1 MPRLQRNP
9 NGRHRSPASVVDVS
23 AWHRIGLFG
32 SLGIATIGLLASIST
47 DELDRAS
54 FVYYVIATALTGVLW
69 VLVHQLRPRWPLLAW
84 PVMLLLGM
92 LGASFAAPVA
102 ATLCMGAVVLGFLF
116 AGLTQDRGVSLIL
129 LLPTV
134 PTFIRVNHT
143 VPAEQLIVRLGIAL
157 IVWSAVAELPA
168 WLNDK
173 LRSAR
178 ADLERLAATDPLTGL
193 ANRRYWDAQLGR
205 MLADHVPVAVLLVDL
220 DHFKRFNDAH
230 GHLAG
235 DEMLIA
241 FARVIEQVVPA
252 GDVCARWGGE
262 EFALALYDIDAAPQI
277 AERIRRGVPLG
288 QTCSIGLVV
297 HRAGETLT
305 DLMHRTD
312 EALYRAKTAGRD
324 RVVAA

>member
-1 MPRLQRNP
+1 MPRLHTSP
-9 NGRHRSPASVVDVS
+9 ASRHRSSASVVDVP

-32 SLGIATIGLLASIST
+32 SLGIATIGLLASITT
-47 DELDRAS
+47 DELDLAS
-54 FVYYVIATALTGVLW
+54 FVYYVIATAFTAALW
-69 VLVHQLRPRWPLLAW
+69 VLVHRFRPRWLLLAW

-102 ATLCMGAVVLGFLF
+102 ASLCMGSVVLGFLF

-129 LLPTV
+129 LLPTAL
-134 PTFIRVNHT
+134 TFIRVNHT
-143 VPAEQLIVRLGIAL
+143 VPAEQITVRLGIAL

-205 MLADHVPVAVLLVDL
+205 MLAADVPVAVLLVDL

-241 FARVIEQVVPA
+241 FARVIEQIVPT

-262 EFALALYDIDAAPQI
+262 EFALALYDVDTAAQI
-277 AERIRRGVPLG
+277 AERIRHGVPLG